1 MATKQKK
8 LLSHD
13 LELYGV
19 PCLGSLL
26 ELMMTQ
32 FHPNFSSNE
41 MRSTVHSTAT
51 TGSRLNKVSMFKLM
65 IFSNDNTYLYHYNY
79 EYTINVII
87 KRTLN

>member
-26 ELMMTQ
+26 ELMMTIPSEFLQ
-32 FHPNFSSNE
+32 QRDAEHGPLDCYDWVKIKQS
-41 MRSTVHSTAT
+41 
-51 TGSRLNKVSMFKLM
+51 LNVQADDFL
-65 IFSNDNTYLYHYNY
+65 
-79 EYTINVII
+79 E
-87 KRTLN
+87 